1 MLTSMPAS
9 TPQNKLTVSFC
20 LNILV
25 RVQFFA
31 TFITATKRPIP
42 VVVVQ
47 MSEIRYNDIQDY
59 ISLTRSVYCGLI
71 VGLSLIV
78 HT

>member
-9 TPQNKLTVSFC
+9 TAQNKLTASFC

-47 MSEIRYNDIQDY
+47 MSEIRYNDI
-59 ISLTRSVYCGLI
+59 
-71 VGLSLIV
+71 
-78 HT
+78 